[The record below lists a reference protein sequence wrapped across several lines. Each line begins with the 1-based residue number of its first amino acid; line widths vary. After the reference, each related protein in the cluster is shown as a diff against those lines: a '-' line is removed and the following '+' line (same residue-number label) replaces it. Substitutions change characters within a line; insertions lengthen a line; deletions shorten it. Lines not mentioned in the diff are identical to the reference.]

1 MFRRRGAGV
10 HDGSKP
16 NGGIALATTHIEK
29 PESGS
34 ELRRTFEQLREREF
48 ARLDEGGHVYLDYTG
63 SGLYAEC
70 QVRDHDAFLEHHVLG
85 NPHSENPASQAATRI
100 VEDARLR
107 VLDFFDADPDEYT
120 VVFTSN
126 ASSALKLV
134 GEAFPFRDGSRFTLL
149 EDNHNSVQ
157 GIRVY
162 AEARGATTT
171 YLPLDDELRLVEGT
185 EIPEAGDAPSLFA
198 FPGQSNFSGVKHPL
212 ELIERARVKGYRTVL
227 DAAAFVPTNRLDL
240 QAVSPDF
247 VSVAFYKMFGL
258 PTGLGALVARQEAL
272 AELERP
278 WFAGGTV
285 EFVSVQNRIHRLRAD
300 AESFEDGTPNFLGIA
315 AMPRGLAFLSDVGME
330 NVTRHVSEMTERVLE
345 ILSIAR
351 LRDGSPAVDIYGP
364 RATEARGGTVA
375 FNLFDGRGGVIPYGD
390 VEREASAV
398 GISLRGGCFCNPGAA
413 ERALDLP
420 PDEARECFQSIPR
433 GAFTLKKFARC
444 IGEEHPVGALRVSV
458 GIPTTHTDLDRFQE
472 FLDDYCASIG
482 ESAA

>member
-1 MFRRRGAGV
+1 VYHAL
-10 HDGSKP
+10 DASKP
-16 NGGIALATTHIEK
+16 DGGIALATTHIEK
-29 PESGS
+29 PESTTA
-34 ELRRTFEQLREREF
+34 LHRTFEELREREF
-48 ARLDEGGHVYLDYTG
+48 SRLDEGGHVYLDYTG
-63 SGLYAEC
+63 SGLYADC
-70 QVRDHDAFLEHHVLG
+70 QVHDHDAFLEHHVLG

-100 VEDARLR
+100 VEEARLK
-107 VLDFFDADPDEYT
+107 VLDVFDADRDEYT

-134 GEAFPFRDGSRFTLL
+134 GESFPFRDGSRFTLL

-157 GIRVY
+157 GIRIY
-162 AEARGATTT
+162 AEAGGATTT
-171 YLPLDDELRLVEGT
+171 YLPLDDELRLVSGT
-185 EIPEAGDAPSLFA
+185 EIPEAGAAPSLFA

-212 ELIERARVKGYRTVL
+212 DLIEEARQAGYRTVL
-227 DAAAFVPTNRLDL
+227 DAAAFVPTNPLDL
-240 QAVSPDF
+240 RAVSPDF
-247 VSVAFYKMFGL
+247 VSIAFYKMFGL
-258 PTGLGALVARQEAL
+258 PTGLGALVARREAL
-272 AELERP
+272 AELQRP

-315 AMPRGLAFLSDVGME
+315 AMGRGLDFLADVGME
-330 NVTRHVSEMTERVLE
+330 NVTRHVSEMTERVLQ
-345 ILSIAR
+345 ILSGAR

-364 RATEARGGTVA
+364 RSTEGRGGTVA

-420 PDEARECFQSIPR
+420 PDQARECFQSIPR
-433 GAFTLKKFARC
+433 GTFTLKKFARC

-458 GIPTTHTDLDRFQE
+458 GIPTTHADLDRFEE
-472 FLDDYCASIG
+472 FLDDYCTSIG
-482 ESAA
+482 ETAA